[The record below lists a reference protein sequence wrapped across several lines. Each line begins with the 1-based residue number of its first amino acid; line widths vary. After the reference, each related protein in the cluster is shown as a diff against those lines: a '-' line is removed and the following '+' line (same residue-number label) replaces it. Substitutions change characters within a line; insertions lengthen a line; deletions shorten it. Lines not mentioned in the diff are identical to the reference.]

1 MLTTEDLKRL
11 RDKPEES
18 EEARRMAAELLA
30 IRALLA
36 KHRDKM
42 SDADKAELDKY
53 KVDR

>member
-1 MLTTEDLKRL
+1 MLTTEALTAAKNDAA
-11 RDKPEES
+11 ES
-18 EEARRMAAELLA
+18 EVARRMAVELLA

-53 KVDR
+53 KVSR